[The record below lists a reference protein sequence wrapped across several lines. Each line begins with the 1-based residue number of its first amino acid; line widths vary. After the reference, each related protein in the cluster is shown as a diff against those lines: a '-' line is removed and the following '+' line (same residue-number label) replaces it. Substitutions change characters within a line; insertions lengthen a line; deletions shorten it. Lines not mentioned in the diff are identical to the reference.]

1 MNASAPSTE
10 LTGGT
15 GFTFEDTV
23 AAYYLA
29 LLLMEGRGAGQS
41 GRVTSVAVQ
50 RAGHREPLDDVIID
64 FEEDGQNRRLSIQAK
79 REVTISAAASNSDFR
94 AIVAASVATRAKL
107 DFTEFDAYGFAV
119 EHITVDRLRSLQ
131 RLIDWAKASPTD
143 REFNERFG
151 PGGVAGADERTMR
164 SVLAPLIGAGD
175 AGADRTFYQQFVAL
189 HLPGLTENGAIRTM
203 IINQLQELV
212 ATNLDGQD
220 ILLFDRLC
228 RIVRDGEGS
237 AYRWSRAT
245 LLNQLRGT
253 VRLNIAPRFQRD
265 LDALKQFCETGLAEV
280 ADAVEGFHVPRPTF
294 DAKVEAKLASHR
306 LVNISGLPGCGKS
319 AILKRAAQQAA
330 NAGPIPFI
338 KADQLEG
345 TNWQMFA
352 GRLGLEH
359 RSAATL
365 LAEIGSAG
373 TAVLFIDG
381 IDRVRPDQ
389 KAIITDLLRAIETSD
404 ELRHWKVLAT
414 SRDQGLE
421 AYRTWFP
428 KTFIGEQGIG
438 DVAVTPFSDEEAAA
452 LAAERPALRR
462 LLIGSGPNVQEIA
475 RRPFFAA
482 VLASSLPADIEA
494 PQTEVDLINAWWS
507 RGGHDAAQDTI
518 RQRQRAMIDLA
529 ENGSRSIG
537 KSVAARDLATATVS
551 QLSDFERDLVIRPLR
566 NGAAFSFTHDIF
578 FEWAFFRLL
587 LDLGDA
593 WPNGLINA
601 GEPPLL
607 GRVVGLVAQS
617 ALETAGEWTR
627 GLRALEAVALRPQW
641 RREWITAP
649 PFSQSFTARLP
660 EFQTEL
666 FANDCAVMEK
676 LLVWFQA
683 QHTIPSPVILQQS
696 ATEGVDRMRVADLLG
711 WPSDFPS
718 WGRLVDWLVSIADTL
733 PTRLYPLL
741 IEALGVW
748 QNAIADYRNA
758 RSRAIVDLANR
769 WLIEIEGF
777 VYREELSFDHG
788 RWEGLRSQ
796 SREEFEG
803 TLRRLILR
811 AARAFP
817 DPSRGLLDRAIANQQ
832 MREHAYSDIM
842 LYAPILTEVAPE
854 KLIEVTKA
862 EVLDELP
869 QDRIDRIERE
879 EDERIEALRQAR
891 ATPEAERTEQQ
902 RRSLEHISFAMG
914 RSSLELEAI
923 GIQKYGRHY
932 FPTSAREQPFA
943 ALFDGRPDLALG
955 LVKDLM
961 NHGTEG
967 WRQRERLSHR
977 RGGTALPIVVE
988 FPWGKQEVWGD
999 WTVYSWF
1006 LGHFAPQPL
1015 ECAVLALAHW
1025 AHRELEAGK
1034 HADDVIRSVVEGSHC
1049 IASLG
1054 LALTLALEKNVVSE
1068 TTLPLASCQRLW
1080 QFDIARSTQSP
1091 TRDIEIPAF
1100 GLFNR
1105 LKSDKAD
1112 AAAFLRNR
1120 ESEKREVR
1128 QLAMLFALSPDE
1140 ALREKFKARLA
1151 DYPKNLPF
1159 EFEGDHSEAG
1169 SEAAL
1174 REKAER
1180 WSGLGDIANYRRHD
1194 TDDGQMLIGYEPP
1207 VPLSPS
1213 QQRSLDA
1220 SSDYLRT
1227 IGILGWATRS
1237 LEKGAPDAGLTL
1249 ADAVR
1254 FAQDRDNPS
1263 IFKVRTEAGGDSAQS
1278 AISAIAACVIKL
1290 GALSPADTKWAL
1302 GILKRVE
1309 KMEERPDAFPGTRS
1323 PRHPT
1328 NHLVVALLELRKKDV
1343 KDEGPVTR
1351 LFGLTLH
1358 PMEEVHQLA
1367 FVALL
1372 RDPDQ
1377 VVQWIAAQHAFDLAL
1392 SYRFKIE
1399 DDGTRDNSEER
1410 AAKKASLARAL
1421 KRLRGKRVDAFDA
1434 LPGPWV
1440 KGGTRRGRKGDDEEY
1455 WKEPD
1460 PSFFSR
1466 DAAGLLSEFPV
1477 EAWCQ
1482 SPQLKELFRLA
1493 LKQWVAWTAE
1503 KVMPPWSDH
1512 RQDRRVAETMEWAH
1526 ALGDLVARAA
1536 PFFELEFVREVLL
1549 RPFLSKDEEGL
1560 LFLAPFGTAIVCR
1573 HVLDAPVVP
1582 AGTFEL
1588 LDACVERVFIDRA
1601 FNPNSHRAGEV
1612 HGSEMPR
1619 LIRALLF
1626 VNVERADGAARFV
1639 NGKWDEL
1646 PLILPTVAKVVSR
1659 IGWSSFVAD
1668 CYLTLCERAGVAFP
1682 IDAFAEQAGT
1692 ILTQVNPVRNSWS
1705 GTLIP
1710 ARLAAIVQRLAAANF
1725 PLTQD
1730 AAQQLLRILDELID
1744 LGDRRSAALEQ
1755 DETFKNVQRTSR
1767 RPEER
1772 QAS

>member
-23 AAYYLA
+23 AAYYLG
-29 LLLMEGRGAGQS
+29 LLLLEGRGAGQS

-50 RAGHREPLDDVIID
+50 RAGHGEPLDDIIVD
-64 FEEDGQNRRLSIQAK
+64 FDEDGQNRRLSIQAK
-79 REVTISAAASNSDFR
+79 REVTISAAVSNSDFR
-94 AIVAASVATRAKL
+94 AIVAASVATRAKSE
-107 DFTEFDAYGFAV
+107 FSEFDAYGFAV
-119 EHITVDRLRSLQ
+119 EHVAVDRLRSLQ
-131 RLIDWAKASPTD
+131 RLIDWARASPTD
-143 REFNERFG
+143 NEFNERFG
-151 PGGVAGADERTMR
+151 PGGVAGADEISMR
-164 SVLAPLIGAGD
+164 SALAPLIGSGD
-175 AGADRTFYQQFVAL
+175 AGVDRGLYRQFVAL

-237 AYRWSRAT
+237 AYRWTRAG

-253 VRLNIAPRFQRD
+253 VRLKIAARFQRD
-265 LDALKQFCETGLAEV
+265 LDALKQFSETGLAEV
-280 ADAVEGFHVPRPTF
+280 GDAVEGFHVPRPTF
-294 DAKVEAKLASHR
+294 DAHVAAKLASHR

-319 AILKRAAQQAA
+319 ALLKRVAQQAA
-330 NAGPIPFI
+330 NAGPILFI
-338 KADQLEG
+338 KADQLGG

-352 GRLGLEH
+352 GRLDLEH

-365 LAEIGSAG
+365 LLEIGSAG
-373 TAVLFIDG
+373 TAILFIDG

-389 KAIITDLLRAIETSD
+389 KAIITDLLRAIEKSD
-404 ELRHWKVLAT
+404 ELHHWKVLAT

-438 DVAVTPFSDEEAAA
+438 DVAVTPFSDEEAEA

-507 RGGHDAAQDTI
+507 RGGHDAAQDSI

-537 KSVAARDLATATVS
+537 KSIPARELDPATVS
-551 QLSDFERDLVIRPLR
+551 QLSDLERDLVIRPLR

-587 LDLGDA
+587 MDLGDA

-607 GRVVGLVAQS
+607 SRVVGLVAQS

-641 RREWITAP
+641 RREWLTAP
-649 PFSQSFTARLP
+649 PFSQSFAGRLT

-666 FANDCAVMEK
+666 FANDYAMMEK

-696 ATEGVDRMRVADLLG
+696 AIEGVDHMRVADALG

-733 PTRLYPLL
+733 PTRLFPLV
-741 IEALGVW
+741 IEVLGVW
-748 QNAIADYRNA
+748 QNAIAGYRNF

-769 WLIEIEGF
+769 WLIDMEGF
-777 VYREELSFDHG
+777 AYREELNFDHG
-788 RWEGLRSQ
+788 RWDGLRSK

-803 TLRRLILR
+803 TLRRLIVL
-811 AARAFP
+811 AAKAFP
-817 DPSRGLLDRAIANQQ
+817 EPSRNLLDRAVRNKQ

-842 LYAPILTEVAPE
+842 LYAPILSEVAPE

-862 EVLDELP
+862 EVLGELP
-869 QDRIDRIERE
+869 QDRIDRIEQE
-879 EDERIEALRQAR
+879 ENERIEAQRHAR

-902 RRSLEHISFAMG
+902 RWMLEHVSFAMG
-914 RSSLELEAI
+914 RSSLELEEI
-923 GIQKYGRHY
+923 GIQQYGRHY

-943 ALFDGRPDLALG
+943 ALFDARPDLALG
-955 LVKDLM
+955 LVKDIM
-961 NHGTEG
+961 NHGTKG

-977 RGGTALPIVVE
+977 RGSTALPIVIE
-988 FPWGKQEVWGD
+988 FPWGRQEFWGD

-1015 ECAVLALAHW
+1015 ECAVLALAYW
-1025 AHRELEAGK
+1025 AHKEVEAGK
-1034 HADDVIRSVVEGSHC
+1034 SVDDVIRSVVEGSHC

-1100 GLFNR
+1100 GLINR
-1105 LKSDKAD
+1105 LKGDKAA
-1112 AAAFLRNR
+1112 AAAFLRTR
-1120 ESEKREVR
+1120 DSEKREVR
-1128 QLAMLFALSPDE
+1128 QLAMLFALSPNE
-1140 ALREKFKARLA
+1140 SLRARFKARLA
-1151 DYPKNLPF
+1151 EFPKDLPF
-1159 EFEGDHSEAG
+1159 EFESDRSNTGLKSAW
-1169 SEAAL
+1169 L
-1174 REKAER
+1174 EKAER

-1194 TDDGQMLIGYEPP
+1194 TDDGQVLIGYEPP

-1220 SSDYLRT
+1220 SSEYLRT
-1227 IGILGWATRS
+1227 TGIMGWATRS
-1237 LEKGAPDAGLTL
+1237 LEKGATETGFTL
-1249 ADAVR
+1249 KDAVR
-1254 FAQDRDNPS
+1254 FARERDS
-1263 IFKVRTEAGGDSAQS
+1263 RLMFKVRTEAGGDSAQS

-1290 GALSPADTKWAL
+1290 GAPSPADTKWAL
-1302 GILKRVE
+1302 GVLKRVE
-1309 KMEERPDAFPGTRS
+1309 RMAERPDTFPGMRS
-1323 PRHPT
+1323 LWHPT
-1328 NHLVVALLELRKKDV
+1328 NHLIVALLELRKKDAN
-1343 KDEGPVTR
+1343 DEGPVAR

-1358 PMEEVHQLA
+1358 PMEEVRQLA
-1367 FVALL
+1367 LVALL
-1372 RDPDQ
+1372 RDSDPI
-1377 VVQWIAAQHAFDLAL
+1377 VQWIAAQHAFDLAL
-1392 SYRFKIE
+1392 SYRFKIQ

-1421 KRLRGKRVDAFDA
+1421 KRLRSKTVDAFDT
-1434 LPGPWV
+1434 LPSPWV

-1460 PSFFSR
+1460 PLFFSR
-1466 DAAGLLSEFPV
+1466 DVAGLLSGFPV

-1482 SPQLKELFRLA
+1482 APQFKELFRLA
-1493 LKQWVAWTAE
+1493 LEQWVAWTAD
-1503 KVMPPWSDH
+1503 KIMPPWSDH
-1512 RQDRRVAETMEWAH
+1512 RQDRRVADTMEWAH
-1526 ALGDLVARAA
+1526 ALGDLAARAA
-1536 PFFELEFVREVLL
+1536 PFFELEFVRGVLL

-1560 LFLAPFGTAIVCR
+1560 VFLAPFGSAVVCR
-1573 HVLDAPVVP
+1573 HILDAPVIP

-1588 LDACVERVFIDRA
+1588 LDACIERVFIDRA

-1612 HGSEMPR
+1612 HGSELPR

-1646 PLILPTVAKVVSR
+1646 PLILPTVAKLVSR
-1659 IGWSSFVAD
+1659 VGWSSFVAD

-1682 IDAFAEQAGT
+1682 IDAFAEQAGA
-1692 ILTQVNPVRNSWS
+1692 ILTQVNPARNSWA

-1710 ARLAAIVQRLAAANF
+1710 ARLAAIVQRLAVTNF

-1730 AAQQLLRILDELID
+1730 AAQQLLRVLDALID
-1744 LGDRRSAALEQ
+1744 FGDRRSAALEQ
-1755 DETFKNVQRTSR
+1755 DETFKNVQGFPRQSN
-1767 RPEER
+1767 ER
-1772 QAS
+1772 LGR

>member
-1 MNASAPSTE
+1 MTAPAPSTE

-23 AAYYLA
+23 AAYYLG
-29 LLLMEGRGAGQS
+29 LLLLEGRGAGQS

-50 RAGHREPLDDVIID
+50 RAGHGEPLDDVIVD
-64 FEEDGQNRRLSIQAK
+64 FDEDGQNRRLSIQAK

-94 AIVAASVATRAKL
+94 AIVAASLATRARPI
-107 DFTEFDAYGFAV
+107 FTEFDAYGFAV
-119 EHITVDRLRSLQ
+119 EHVTVDRLRSLQ

-143 REFNERFG
+143 KEFNERFG
-151 PGGVAGADERTMR
+151 PGGAAGADETTMR
-164 SVLAPLIGAGD
+164 SSLAPLIGSKER
-175 AGADRTFYQQFVAL
+175 GADRNFYRQFVSL

-203 IINQLQELV
+203 IINQLQELL
-212 ATNLDGQD
+212 AANCDGQD

-237 AYRWSRAT
+237 AYRWTRAS
-245 LLNQLRGT
+245 LLSQLRGT
-253 VRLNIAPRFQRD
+253 VRLNIAPRYRRD
-265 LDALKQFCETGLAEV
+265 LDALKLFSDTGLAEV
-280 ADAVEGFHVPRPTF
+280 GDAVEGFHVPRPTF
-294 DAKVEAKLASHR
+294 DDKIETKLASHR

-319 AILKRAAQQAA
+319 ALLKRVAQQAA
-330 NAGPIPFI
+330 SVGPVLFI

-345 TNWQMFA
+345 ANWQMFA
-352 GRLGLEH
+352 GRLNLEH

-365 LAEIGSAG
+365 LAEIGSTG
-373 TAVLFIDG
+373 TAILFIDG

-389 KAIITDLLRAIETSD
+389 KAIVTDLLRAIETSD
-404 ELRHWKVLAT
+404 ELKHWKVLAT

-428 KTFIGEQGIG
+428 KTFIGDQGIG
-438 DVAVTPFSDEEAAA
+438 DVAVTPFSDEEAEA
-452 LAAERPALRR
+452 LAADRPALRR
-462 LLIGSGPNVQEIA
+462 LLIDSGPNVQEIA

-482 VLASSLPADIEA
+482 VLAGSLPPDVEA
-494 PQTEVDLINAWWS
+494 PQTETDLINAWWS
-507 RGGHDAAQDTI
+507 RGGHDAAPETI

-537 KSVAARDLATATVS
+537 KNIPARDLDAATIT
-551 QLSDFERDLVIRPLR
+551 QLSDLERDLVVRPLR
-566 NGAAFSFTHDIF
+566 DGAAFSFAHDIF

-587 LDLGDA
+587 LGLGDT
-593 WPNGLINA
+593 WPNGLVNA

-607 GRVVGLVAQS
+607 GRVVGLLAQS
-617 ALETAGEWTR
+617 ALETDGEWTK
-627 GLRALEAVALRPQW
+627 GLRALAATALRPQW
-641 RREWITAP
+641 RREWLTAP
-649 PFSQSFTARLP
+649 PFSQSFSGRLT
-660 EFQTEL
+660 EFQAEL
-666 FANDCAVMEK
+666 FANDYAVMEK

-696 ATEGVDRMRVADLLG
+696 AVEGVDRMRVADLLG
-711 WPSDFPS
+711 WPSDFSS

-733 PTRLYPLL
+733 PTRLFPRV

-748 QNAIADYRNA
+748 QNAIADFRNA
-758 RSRAIVDLANR
+758 RSRAIVDLASS

-777 VYREELSFDHG
+777 VYREELNFDHG
-788 RWEGLRSQ
+788 RWDALRSE

-803 TLRRLILR
+803 TLRRLVFR

-817 DPSRGLLDRAIANQQ
+817 GPSRGLLDRAVANER

-854 KLIEVTKA
+854 KLIDVTKA
-862 EVLDELP
+862 EVLEELP
-869 QDRIDRIERE
+869 QDRINRIERE
-879 EDERIEALRQAR
+879 EDERIEARRKAR
-891 ATPEAERTEQQ
+891 ATPEAERTEYQ
-902 RRSLEHISFAMG
+902 RRMLEHVSFPMG
-914 RSSLELEAI
+914 RSSLELEEI
-923 GIQKYGRHY
+923 GIQQYGRHY

-967 WRQRERLSHR
+967 WRQRERLGRR
-977 RGGTALPIVVE
+977 RGDEALPIVVG
-988 FPWGKQEVWGD
+988 FPWGEQEFWGD

-1015 ECAVLALAHW
+1015 ECAVLALAYW
-1025 AHRELEAGK
+1025 AHKEVEAGK
-1034 HADDVIRSVVEGSHC
+1034 PVDDVIRSVIEGSNC

-1068 TTLPLASCQRLW
+1068 TTLPLASSQRLW
-1080 QFDIARSTQSP
+1080 PYDIARCTQSP
-1091 TRDIEIPAF
+1091 TRDIQIPAF

-1105 LKSDKAD
+1105 LKGDKAE
-1112 AAAFLRNR
+1112 AADFLRSR

-1128 QLAMLFALSPDE
+1128 QLAMLFALSPKE
-1140 ALREKFKARLA
+1140 GLREQFKERLA
-1151 DYPKNLPF
+1151 EFPQSLPF
-1159 EFEGDHSEAG
+1159 DFEGDQSEPG
-1169 SEAAL
+1169 LKAAL
-1174 REKAER
+1174 REQAER
-1180 WSGLGDIANYRRHD
+1180 WSALGDIANYRRHD
-1194 TDDGQMLIGYEPP
+1194 TDDGQMVIGYEPP
-1207 VPLSPS
+1207 VPLTPS

-1220 SSDYLRT
+1220 SSEYLRT
-1227 IGILGWATRS
+1227 TGIIGWATRS
-1237 LEKGAPDAGLTL
+1237 LEKGIAEAGYSL
-1249 ADAVR
+1249 ADAVS
-1254 FAQDRDNPS
+1254 FARDRDNRS

-1290 GALSPADTKWAL
+1290 GAPSPADTKWAL

-1309 KMEERPDAFPGTRS
+1309 KMVERPDTFPGTRS
-1323 PRHPT
+1323 LWHPA

-1343 KDEGPVTR
+1343 KDESPVTR

-1358 PMEEVHQLA
+1358 PMEEVRQMA

-1372 RDPDQ
+1372 RDLDPA
-1377 VVQWIAAQHAFDLAL
+1377 VQWIAAQHSFDLAL

-1399 DDGTRDNSEER
+1399 YNGTRDNSEER
-1410 AAKKASLARAL
+1410 AAQKASLARAL
-1421 KRLRGKRVDAFDA
+1421 KRLRGKTIEEFAA

-1466 DAAGLLSEFPV
+1466 DVAGLLSEFHV
-1477 EAWCQ
+1477 ETWSQ
-1482 SPQLKELFRLA
+1482 SPQLKGLFRLA
-1493 LKQWVAWTAE
+1493 MKQWVAWTAE
-1503 KVMPPWSDH
+1503 RVMPPWSTN
-1512 RQDRRVAETMEWAH
+1512 RQDRRVADTMEWAH

-1536 PFFELEFVREVLL
+1536 PFFELEFTTDVLL
-1549 RPFLSKDEEGL
+1549 RPFLSKDDEGL
-1560 LFLAPFGTAIVCR
+1560 VFLAPFGSAVVCR
-1573 HVLDAPVVP
+1573 HVLDAPVIP
-1582 AGTFEL
+1582 AGTFEI
-1588 LDACVERVFIDRA
+1588 LDACTERVFIDRA

-1619 LIRALLF
+1619 LIQALLF
-1626 VNVERADGAARFV
+1626 VNVERADGAARFA
-1639 NGKWDEL
+1639 NGEWDDL
-1646 PLILPTVAKVVSR
+1646 PLILPTVAKLVSR

-1682 IDAFAEQAGT
+1682 IDAFAEHAGT
-1692 ILTQVNPVRNSWS
+1692 ILTQVSPVRNSWS

-1710 ARLAAIVQRLAAANF
+1710 ARLAAIVQRLATDNF
-1725 PLTQD
+1725 PLTQR

-1755 DETFKNVQRTSR
+1755 DEMFKNVQGSAVRSR
-1767 RPEER
+1767 EPQGR
-1772 QAS
+1772 